1 MEKEIIEMYRLSL
14 VEKINEYDKLL
25 QSMIDDYD
33 EKRYQ
38 DTLEEKRMIVYCLE
52 LLSKLKEKSIIICGK
67 RKRDENEKEFYKK
80 GN

>member
-1 MEKEIIEMYRLSL
+1 MEKEIIELYRLSL

-38 DTLEEKRMIVYCLE
+38 DTLEEKRMILDCLE
-52 LLSKLKEKSIIICGK
+52 LLTKIEREVYNKI
-67 RKRDENEKEFYKK
+67 
-80 GN
+80 